1 MNDLKN
7 KNIIVTGA
15 SGGIGNS
22 IIKKLYEAG
31 ANILA
36 SGTKIEKL
44 ENLKQQFEKIK
55 IISFDISQT
64 KKIE

>member
-1 MNDLKN
+1 MKNLEN
-7 KNIIVTGA
+7 KNIIITGA

-22 IIKKLYEAG
+22 IVEKLYDNN

-44 ENLKQQFEKIK
+44 DELKKNLKK
-55 IISFDISQT
+55 
-64 KKIE
+64 